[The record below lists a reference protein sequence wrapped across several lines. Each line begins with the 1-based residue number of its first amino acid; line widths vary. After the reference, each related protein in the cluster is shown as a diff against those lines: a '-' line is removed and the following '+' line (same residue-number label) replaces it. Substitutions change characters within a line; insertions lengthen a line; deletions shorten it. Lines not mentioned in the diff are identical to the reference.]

1 MKTLSFTDKHTLTKW
16 LNSAKPFKRTVIL
29 DITLF
34 VDNQYGDITLSY
46 TPKRLRI
53 EQAFKNT
60 SLIIKGEI
68 L

>member
-1 MKTLSFTDKHTLTKW
+1 MKILSFADKETMIKW
-16 LNSAKPFKRTVIL
+16 LNDTKPFKRTVIL

-46 TPKRLRI
+46 TPKRLKV
-53 EQAFKNT
+53 EQYLKNT

-68 L
+68 S